1 MLTQQC
7 ATLTLGH
14 AAPHAEL
21 DAIVERI
28 RTALELNRA
37 VPTDGRGLSLRR
49 TPNEQV
55 VRITSATAGLSDP
68 RKTSF

>member
-1 MLTQQC
+1 MLTQQG

-21 DAIVERI
+21 HAIVERI

-37 VPTDGRGLSLRR
+37 VPTDGRGLPLCRS
-49 TPNEQV
+49 TNEQV
-55 VRITSATAGLSDP
+55 VGIAATAPGLGDP
-68 RKTSF
+68 GKTSF